1 MKWNQLKVNC
11 DTAELDT
18 VAAVM
23 SMLDEGLMID
33 DYSDAMEG
41 ANKVYGE
48 LVDESILTADVTRAA
63 VSIFVEE
70 SINLEGYFEFINSHL
85 ACLAGKYDIEVIS
98 SDEDDWRYAWR
109 KYYKP
114 TRIQSLA
121 VGITALILSPE
132 QSAWAM
138 ILYLVMGALGL
149 PVFSGG
155 TAGVGKLFGVTG
167 GYYFGFLISA
177 VAVSLL
183 KGKGINLKRYMA
195 LTVGVAMPIQHLCGV
210 VMMCLHNGFDVKA
223 AFVSVSL
230 PFIAVDIIKSLL

>member
-1 MKWNQLKVNC
+1 MKK
-11 DTAELDT
+11 DREKIYSMTR
-18 VAAVM
+18 VA
-23 SMLDEGLMID
+23 IC
-33 DYSDAMEG
+33 
-41 ANKVYGE
+41 
-48 LVDESILTADVTRAA
+48 
-63 VSIFVEE
+63 VSLLSVV
-70 SINLEGYFEFINSHL
+70 SYFAL
-85 ACLAGKYDIEVIS
+85 PLPMTPVVIS
-98 SDEDDWRYAWR
+98 L
-109 KYYKP
+109 
-114 TRIQSLA
+114 QSLA

-195 LTVGVAMPIQHLCGV
+195 LTVCVAMPIQHLCGV
-210 VMMCLHNGFDVKA
+210 VMMCLHNCFDVKA

-230 PFIAVDIIKSLL
+230 PFIAVDIIKGIGAALLAAAINKAETKGKK